1 MKAIPGISREYISIL
16 DEERFSI
23 LTKSLYY
30 IHATISQYVNKRY
43 FAYVVDGNRKQR
55 QYNDWV
61 STTLIIE

>member
-30 IHATISQYVNKRY
+30 IHATISQYVK
-43 FAYVVDGNRKQR
+43 
-55 QYNDWV
+55 
-61 STTLIIE
+61 